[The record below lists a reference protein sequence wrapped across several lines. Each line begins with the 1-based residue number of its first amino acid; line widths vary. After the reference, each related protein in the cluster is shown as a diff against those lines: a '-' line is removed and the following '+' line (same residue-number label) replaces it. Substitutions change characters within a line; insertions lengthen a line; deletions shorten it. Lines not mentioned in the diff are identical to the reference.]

1 MDSSPNE
8 KVLRLLS
15 DLQQE
20 VEHFILKM
28 TSVFE
33 GRKMQLIF
41 LINNYDMIISV
52 LTVSLSSSLLV
63 SSDTFMSFHFLLYI
77 GAR

>member
-63 SSDTFMSFHFLLYI
+63 SSDTFMDFHFLLYI

>member
-52 LTVSLSSSLLV
+52 LTVSLFISHG
-63 SSDTFMSFHFLLYI
+63 FF
-77 GAR
+77 